1 MTGYIILEQEK
12 VYPLFSGHNTVC
24 VAVAVIELGM
34 VEAADFVHFKLE
46 APGGIVDIEA
56 KMTGKRVDSIS
67 MVGMKSFV
75 EKQDLSTNRKEI
87 LDLIPVN
94 PSDGTGIKKTISN
107 RVTQFGYQT
116 RLEIDN

>member
-34 VEAADFVHFKLE
+34 VNAAETVNFKLE
-46 APGGIVDIEA
+46 VPGGIVEIEA

-75 EKQDLSTNRKEI
+75 EKQGLCTTRKEI
-87 LDLIPVN
+87 LDLMPVN
-94 PSDGTGIKKTISN
+94 PSDGT
-107 RVTQFGYQT
+107 
-116 RLEIDN
+116 E

>member
-34 VEAADFVHFKLE
+34 VEAADVVHFKLE

-75 EKQDLSTNRKEI
+75 EKHDLSTSKKEI

-94 PSDGTGIKKTISN
+94 PSDGTGTKENQLQI
-107 RVTQFGYQT
+107 G
-116 RLEIDN
+116 

>member
-34 VEAADFVHFKLE
+34 VETADLVNFKLE

-56 KMTGKRVDSIS
+56 RMTGKRVDSIS
-67 MVGMKSFV
+67 MIGMKSFV
-75 EKQDLSTNRKEI
+75 EKQDLSTSRKEI
-87 LDLIPVN
+87 LDLMPVN
-94 PSDGTGIKKTISN
+94 PNDRSGIKLNFNKIWPIS
-107 RVTQFGYQT
+107 
-116 RLEIDN
+116 RLSARFKIE